1 MARNSPLDSSAL
13 DITTA
18 TSQLVALTKEGAVDP
33 EVTLA
38 ILLELRA
45 QLCTFRQLL
54 QTRPVASERPRELQ
68 NTSDL

>member
-1 MARNSPLDSSAL
+1 
-13 DITTA
+13 
-18 TSQLVALTKEGAVDP
+18 LTKEGAVDP

-45 QLCTFRQLL
+45 QLCTLRQLL

>member
-1 MARNSPLDSSAL
+1 
-13 DITTA
+13 
-18 TSQLVALTKEGAVDP
+18 LTKEGAVDP